1 MRGMYLRRHSRM
13 GVELVEV
20 VAAILPE
27 YFVVLTASALV
38 GFGLWIALSN
48 VSVAVRWLYTAF
60 SS

>member
-1 MRGMYLRRHSRM
+1 MRGMYFRRHSRM

-20 VAAILPE
+20 VAAILTE

>member
-1 MRGMYLRRHSRM
+1 MRGMYLWRHSRM

-20 VAAILPE
+20 VAAILPG
-27 YFVVLTASALV
+27 YFEVLTASALV

>member
-1 MRGMYLRRHSRM
+1 MRGMYLWRHSRM

-38 GFGLWIALSN
+38 GFALWIALSN

>member
-1 MRGMYLRRHSRM
+1 MCGMYLRRNSRM

-20 VAAILPE
+20 VAAILPG

>member
-1 MRGMYLRRHSRM
+1 MRGMYLRRNSRM

-20 VAAILPE
+20 VAAIIPE